1 MAGTGARY
9 FFLFLVGLVV
19 GSILTVMAVRTWQ
32 ARQDPFPDALMH
44 VQQWHAV
51 QLKNNLEANRC
62 NATDTLPHFA
72 ALRTTADDIEAA
84 FPSLRDDA
92 RFTKAAGGFRA
103 ALDAARANPPLTC
116 PAPAHLPCVGQD
128 VGNHRWCLQGV
139 SPGFPQLSEA

>member
-9 FFLFLVGLVV
+9 FFLFLVGLVMGAV
-19 GSILTVMAVRTWQ
+19 LAVMAVRTWQ

-62 NATDTLPHFA
+62 NATDTLPHFN
-72 ALRTTADDIEAA
+72 ALRATADDIEAA
-84 FPSLRDDA
+84 FPDLRDDA

-103 ALDAARANPPLTC
+103 ALDAARANPPLNC
-116 PAPAHLPCVGQD
+116 PALGKTMETIGGACKACHQD
-128 VGNHRWCLQGV
+128 FRG
-139 SPGFPQLSEA
+139 